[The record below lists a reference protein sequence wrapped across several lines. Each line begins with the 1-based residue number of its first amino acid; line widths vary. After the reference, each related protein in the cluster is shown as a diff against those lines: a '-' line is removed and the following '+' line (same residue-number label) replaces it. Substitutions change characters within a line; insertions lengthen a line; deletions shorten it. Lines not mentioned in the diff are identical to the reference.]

1 MRCLRVPGTERSKQL
16 KDLSGMLERGL
27 EREERERLALGEEL
41 DGAREEGMVMLAEDI
56 DRATQAVPTR
66 DTMPS

>member
-1 MRCLRVPGTERSKQL
+1 
-16 KDLSGMLERGL
+16 MLERGL

-56 DRATQAVPTR
+56 DRATQAVPTQ
-66 DTMPS
+66 TMPR